1 MFVRGK
7 VKVGWC
13 GRKVEEGCCWMSWIM
28 YTVSL
33 QDWQAPKREGGAGGG
48 WGLKIAGRRHWN
60 TREKG
65 TIQRTRKQTNYT
77 NTVNTHAHTHRT
89 RHEIKM
95 TTACLLQHNFEQK
108 TKQNKN
114 PPKCFTSFTDDLST
128 WSIKDNLRFL
138 NCWSVPAADLHWWL
152 LHNVII
158 RTQPLRYVHV
168 LQGGECLRMHAW
180 NECVWMCKL
189 PLHILIHQSLHK

>member
-1 MFVRGK
+1 MR
-7 VKVGWC
+7 
-13 GRKVEEGCCWMSWIM
+13 EEGGGRVLLNGTSWIM

-65 TIQRTRKQTNYT
+65 TIQRTRKQTSYT
-77 NTVNTHAHTHRT
+77 NTVNMHAHTHTGPDMKLKWQHRAYCS
-89 RHEIKM
+89 
-95 TTACLLQHNFEQK
+95 TTLNEENKPK
-108 TKQNKN
+108 TKTKS
-114 PPKCFTSFTDDLST
+114 FTSFTDDFSN
-128 WSIKDNLRFL
+128 WSRKDNLRFL

-168 LQGGECLRMHAW
+168 LQGGECLHMHAW
-180 NECVWMCKL
+180 NECVWMC
-189 PLHILIHQSLHK
+189 